1 MFKTNDITVKK
12 HMITVRKFTFYLKHI
27 TALPTQLELLL
38 YTDLIYIYIY
48 MDAITSIYYFICFTT
63 TVTYIGSFV
72 KDLFFD
78 KDPI

>member
-1 MFKTNDITVKK
+1 
-12 HMITVRKFTFYLKHI
+12 MITVRKFTFYLKHI

-63 TVTYIGSFV
+63 TVTYFGCFV
-72 KDLFFD
+72 KELFFD
-78 KDPI
+78 NHPI